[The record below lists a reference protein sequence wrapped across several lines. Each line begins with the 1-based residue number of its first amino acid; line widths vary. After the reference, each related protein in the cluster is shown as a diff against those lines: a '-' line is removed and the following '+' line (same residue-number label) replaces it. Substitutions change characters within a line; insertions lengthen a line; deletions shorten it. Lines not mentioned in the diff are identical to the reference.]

1 MAAGVHTMA
10 EIEQLSLYSE
20 YDYADEVFYVR
31 NHPTPG
37 VRTNETLAVETISS
51 AGWRLTATAPTRAH
65 QLGHNISRLLHF
77 ERHLATRPDPVT
89 GRAMRIHHGDGRT
102 DLLHA
107 IPYTDVGQVVS
118 SSLGLRLKFLG
129 VTRMVKGAPDTGQLG
144 AATFVQDARAPLTG
158 MISING
164 VSSTSLE
171 AVLDD
176 ICGQFI
182 LGNLDGSYRDDVH
195 AAESLSLAA
204 CGLMV
209 GLPFGMVPLQTEVP
223 FRPSRFEYVV
233 FRGAD
238 RLCTEAEL
246 LIRFRIEV
254 RPR

>member
-1 MAAGVHTMA
+1 MA

-31 NHPTPG
+31 NHPSPG
-37 VRTNETLAVETISS
+37 VRTSETIAVETVSS

-77 ERHLATRPDPVT
+77 ERHLATRPDPIT
-89 GRAMRIHHGDGRT
+89 GRAIRVHHQDGST

-107 IPYTDVGQVVS
+107 IPHTDIGQVVS

-129 VTRMVKGAPDTGQLG
+129 VTRMVKGAPDTRQLG
-144 AATFVQDARAPLTG
+144 AATFVQDARAPMTG

-164 VSSTSLE
+164 MSSTSLE
-171 AVLDD
+171 AAVDD
-176 ICGQFI
+176 IFGQFI

-195 AAESLSLAA
+195 EPESISLGA

-209 GLPFGMVPLQTEVP
+209 GMPFGKAPLQTEVP

-238 RLCTEAEL
+238 RLCTAAEL
-246 LIRFRIEV
+246 LIRFRFEV
-254 RPR
+254 KPR